1 MRCRRRLWD
10 SAALPGPP
18 SHAALSLRRR
28 RRLWDSG
35 RTRLAGRAGS
45 GARIGRAS
53 VALPVGPLE
62 PLRGE
67 EVALRAGGGRR
78 AGGAGESRLG
88 GLDLDGGSRPAF
100 GPASQGRLPWSAC
113 RCWHSGRCGGG
124 YGTRAHH
131 VAAGTV
137 VGAAPGVDA
146 ERPAPFGGSWR
157 GPLRCLHGTRRVGA
171 TGSSRCS
178 CRLKQVS
185 LSRRAG
191 TRGLEG
197 VQGTP

>member
-45 GARIGRAS
+45 GARMGRAS
-53 VALPVGPLE
+53 VALTVGPLE

-100 GPASQGRLPWSAC
+100 GPARRRPAALVCVPLLAQRSVRRRVWYTRTPCG
-113 RCWHSGRCGGG
+113 CWHSGRCGAGCG
-124 YGTRAHH
+124 RRASRA
-131 VAAGTV
+131 V
-137 VGAAPGVDA
+137 
-146 ERPAPFGGSWR
+146 
-157 GPLRCLHGTRRVGA
+157 RRVMARAA
-171 TGSSRCS
+171 TLHAWHETRGRHGQQQVFASSRC
-178 CRLKQVS
+178 
-185 LSRRAG
+185 
-191 TRGLEG
+191 
-197 VQGTP
+197 P